1 MSSRKLLPTILVAFL
16 LAVMSQSAWAQA
28 SNLAQLYTVKPKAG
42 MEAGF
47 QTALK
52 QHVEWRMQNN
62 DPWIWT
68 TYEVIQGDNLGDFV
82 IRSADHAWADFDA
95 YEAGFGPKGSVQF
108 QASVAPLVES
118 LTNSISALDTAHVRL
133 PEDLQAVNL
142 LQVITYHV
150 KPDQGQK
157 FNEAIG
163 KIHDAIVKKDYP
175 VHYVFVNQVVGGAG
189 PAVTL
194 VVLFENWAAFEDP
207 DQPMAA
213 MLAEV
218 YGQKEAGKLFE
229 DFAGSFTSVES
240 SVLRVRPDLSVN
252 PGM

>member
-1 MSSRKLLPTILVAFL
+1 MSSRKVLPTILVALL

-28 SNLAQLYTVKPKAG
+28 SNLAQLYTFSPKQG
-42 MEAGF
+42 MSVGF
-47 QTALK
+47 ESALK

-62 DPWIWT
+62 DPWSWT
-68 TYEVIQGDNLGDFV
+68 TYQVIQGDNLGDFV
-82 IRSADHAWADFDA
+82 VRSADHGWADFDA
-95 YEAGFGPKGSVQF
+95 YDAGFGPKGSVQF
-108 QASVAPLVES
+108 LATVGPLMES
-118 LTNSISALDTAHVRL
+118 ETSSITALDTAHVRL
-133 PEDLQAVNL
+133 PEDLAAITL
-142 LQVITYHV
+142 IQVITYQV

-213 MLAEV
+213 LLAEV
-218 YGQKEAGKLFE
+218 YGQEEAGKIFE
-229 DFAGSFTSVES
+229 EFSGSFTSVES
-240 SVLRVRPDLSVN
+240 SVLRVRPDLSVTS
-252 PGM
+252 GM